1 VLYVLSP
8 LFGVETFWVHCGV
21 LLIKETHR
29 RLQKNKFWDN
39 PVKQK
44 QFKKLLGSDRSS
56 SIRGI
61 IIYVIQVD
69 ID

>member
-1 VLYVLSP
+1 MS
-8 LFGVETFWVHCGV
+8 E
-21 LLIKETHR
+21 E
-29 RLQKNKFWDN
+29 
-39 PVKQK
+39 VKTIVPT
-44 QFKKLLGSDRSS
+44 DRSS